1 MFVLENTSAFPKEAI
16 FVICGI
22 ALLAA
27 LYFVL
32 KAFKKKELPTV
43 VEEPE
48 ENEAETVAA
57 ITAAVALILEEE
69 AEREERKPVPFRV
82 VSFKRTNKRRIGD

>member
-1 MFVLENTSAFPKEAI
+1 MFVLENTATLPKEAI

-43 VEEPE
+43 EEPE
-48 ENEAETVAA
+48 ENEEETVAA

-69 AEREERKPVPFRV
+69 AEREERNPVPFRV
-82 VSFKRTNKRRIGD
+82 VSFKRTNNRRIK

>member
-1 MFVLENTSAFPKEAI
+1 MFLLETTATLPKEGI

-32 KAFKKKELPTV
+32 KAFRKKELPS
-43 VEEPE
+43 EIPE
-48 ENEAETVAA
+48 ENDEESVAA

-82 VSFKRTNKRRIGD
+82 VSFKRTNNRRI

>member
-1 MFVLENTSAFPKEAI
+1 MFLLETTTTLPKEGI

-32 KAFKKKELPTV
+32 KAFRKKELPS
-43 VEEPE
+43 EIPE
-48 ENEAETVAA
+48 ENDEESVAA

-82 VSFKRTNKRRIGD
+82 VSFKRTNNRRI

>member
-1 MFVLENTSAFPKEAI
+1 MFVLENTSVLPKEGI
-16 FVICGI
+16 FVICAI

-32 KAFKKKELPTV
+32 KAFKKKEIP
-43 VEEPE
+43 VEVPE
-48 ENEAETVAA
+48 DNNEEIVAA

-69 AEREERKPVPFRV
+69 AEREERKPMPFRV
-82 VSFKRTNKRRIGD
+82 VSFKRTNNRRIK

>member
-32 KAFKKKELPTV
+32 KAVRKKEIP
-43 VEEPE
+43 VEIPE
-48 ENEAETVAA
+48 DNDDEETVAA

-69 AEREERKPVPFRV
+69 AEREERKPTPFRV
-82 VSFKRTNKRRIGD
+82 VSFRRTNHRRI

>member
-1 MFVLENTSAFPKEAI
+1 MFVLESAATLPKEGI
-16 FVICGI
+16 FALCGI

-32 KAFKKKELPTV
+32 KAFKKKEIPA
-43 VEEPE
+43 EEPE
-48 ENEAETVAA
+48 ENEEEIVAA

-82 VSFKRTNKRRIGD
+82 VSFKRTNNRRI

>member
-1 MFVLENTSAFPKEAI
+1 MFVLENTATLPKEAI

-32 KAFKKKELPTV
+32 KAYKKKELPTV

-48 ENEAETVAA
+48 ENEEETVAA

-69 AEREERKPVPFRV
+69 AEREERKSVPFRV
-82 VSFKRTNKRRIGD
+82 VSFKRTNNRRIK

>member
-1 MFVLENTSAFPKEAI
+1 MFVLENTSILPKEGI

-32 KAFKKKELPTV
+32 KALKKKELP
-43 VEEPE
+43 EAAEPE
-48 ENEAETVAA
+48 ENEEEIIAA

-69 AEREERKPVPFRV
+69 AEREERKHVSFRV
-82 VSFKRTNKRRIGD
+82 VSFKRTNHRRI